1 MKILIILLK
10 KNKNLFNFKIA
21 KCLKT
26 ILKKD
31 NGKGNKIFKAND
43 SNDSYNKLSW
53 EFWYTVQNADVKYQ
67 VINRKTY
74 PIIMK

>member
-10 KNKNLFNFKIA
+10 KNKNLFNFIIA

-26 ILKKD
+26 ILRKD
-31 NGKGNKIFKAND
+31 KGKGSKIFKPSD
-43 SNDSYNKLSW
+43 SKVSYNKLSW